1 MFSSRCRQFKS
12 VCHILPLMLLTP
24 TGVIDTGG
32 KFNPHKNGPFEAL
45 MMNGQKYGNPI
56 TYNI

>member
-1 MFSSRCRQFKS
+1 
-12 VCHILPLMLLTP
+12 MLLTP